1 MQNNAG
7 QLALGQ
13 KFKHMFFFDD
23 SRRVVFFPKSLD
35 VPTGDVRQAIADFL
49 RLDEREREQTDAPPV
64 WKVPLD
70 RDVHDALAEL
80 SYGRCAFCERLGQTL
95 QPYRFRPPAYAD
107 RGSGKPDKASY
118 LWLAYRWENLYP
130 ICHDCLPERK
140 EYFPVRG
147 RRSPVPA
154 QPDLWFDPSLP
165 IDEAEEPM
173 FYQPGLNRVL
183 AKYSARLNGQLMG
196 EAKAAR
202 TLEHFKLNRP
212 DLILRRGEAFTDII
226 SGLHER
232 ELRWSE
238 KHRQSALRDEFGGAV
253 FILLRRFANEFRYRV
268 DGPTTFTR
276 TAIEAWFP
284 QWFQTNGYEQLLD
297 ETLHKFEVEDA
308 DEPDRQFRAAD
319 IQTAPT
325 AKSDLAPPRIARV
338 EIENFKS
345 LESVAVDFVGRSRT
359 DPVAS
364 VRSGLTAA
372 QVPQVPCMLLLGENS
387 TGKSSFLEAVALACV
402 EDDIL
407 KRLAQAPSEILLNP
421 EYMGERR
428 ERVVETGSIVVRF
441 DDGTANRL
449 VIDRAAAD
457 IRVEREN
464 PAAAKIPVFAYGAHR
479 LFGTE
484 QLNDPLAHV
493 GSLFD
498 GQRRLSNP
506 ETWLR
511 QLEAQNPDG
520 LDEVVSALRHI
531 IQIDGEFSHIE
542 VREGKCLINI
552 KRRDGAGEEYLIPQR
567 LDIASSG
574 YRAIFALVCD
584 VLKGL
589 FLTAP
594 SPRDAR
600 NSHALVLIDEIEAHL
615 HPRWKLQIITGL
627 RRALPKT
634 TFMFTS
640 HDPLCVRGM
649 LNGEVVM
656 LNRYLD
662 NSDPDYLREKVES
675 NQDFGNVQTLT
686 VEQLLTSEMFQLYS
700 TDDRLTD
707 VTFGRAAFLLAK
719 EAGGEFLSEDELSV
733 LSSFRTEIADALPY
747 GTTDVTRLV
756 HEAVAEYLRDRRS
769 ANREDRT
776 SARVRAKNE
785 IKALLKD
792 LLQ

>member
-1 MQNNAG
+1 
-7 QLALGQ
+7 
-13 KFKHMFFFDD
+13 MFFFDD
-23 SRRVVFFPKSLD
+23 SRRGEFFPKSLGA
-35 VPTGDVRQAIADFL
+35 PTADVRQAIADFL
-49 RLDEREREQTDAPPV
+49 GLGEREREQTDAPQV
-64 WKVPLD
+64 WKIPLD

-80 SYGRCAFCERLGQTL
+80 SYGRCAFCERLGQSL
-95 QPYRFRPPAYAD
+95 KPYRFRPPAYAD

-118 LWLAYRWENLYP
+118 LWLTYRWENLYP
-130 ICHDCLPERK
+130 ICNDCVPERK

-154 QPDLWFDPSLP
+154 ERDLWYDPSLP
-165 IDEAEEPM
+165 IHEAEEPM
-173 FYQPGLNRVL
+173 FYQPGLSRVL
-183 AKYSARLNGQLMG
+183 GKFFACLNGQLRG

-212 DLILRRGEAFTDII
+212 ELVYRRGEAFADII
-226 SGLHER
+226 SGLRER
-232 ELRWSE
+232 QLRWSE
-238 KHRQSALRDEFGGAV
+238 KHRQSALREEFGGAV

-268 DGPTTFTR
+268 DGPTTFSR

-284 QWFQTNGYEQLLD
+284 QWFQTKGYEQLFE
-297 ETLHKFEVEDA
+297 ETLRKFELEDA
-308 DEPDRQFRAAD
+308 DEPGRETYSAGVVTT
-319 IQTAPT
+319 TA
-325 AKSDLAPPRIARV
+325 AKSDLVPPRIARV

-359 DPVAS
+359 DPTSS

-372 QVPQVPCMLLLGENS
+372 QLPQVPCVLLLGENS
-387 TGKSSFLEAVALACV
+387 TGKSSFLEAIALACV
-402 EDDIL
+402 DDDIL
-407 KRLAQAPSEILLNP
+407 KRLAQVPSEILLNP
-421 EYMGERR
+421 EYMGARS
-428 ERVVETGSIVVRF
+428 ERVVEAGSIVVHF
-441 DDGTANRL
+441 DDGTSNRL
-449 VIDRAAAD
+449 VIDRRAAD
-457 IRVEREN
+457 VRVEREN
-464 PAAAKIPVFAYGAHR
+464 AAAATIPVFAYGAHR

-484 QLNDPLAHV
+484 QLDDPLAHV

-506 ETWLR
+506 ESWLC
-511 QLEAQNPDG
+511 QLEAQNSDG

-542 VREGKCLINI
+542 VRDGKCLINI

-589 FLTAP
+589 FLTTP

-634 TFMFTS
+634 TFVLTS

-656 LNRYLD
+656 LSRYLD
-662 NSDPDYLREKVES
+662 KSDPDRLREKVES
-675 NQDFGNVQTLT
+675 NQDFGNVQNLT

-707 VTFGRAAFLLAK
+707 VTFGRVAFLLAK
-719 EAGGEFLSEDELSV
+719 EGSGEVLSEDELSV
-733 LSSFRTEIADALPY
+733 LTSFRSEIADALPY

-769 ANREDRT
+769 ANRDDRT
-776 SARVRAKNE
+776 AARIRAKNE